1 MRAAQARQD
10 CTLGRLEQELF
21 SGRSEVADRADA
33 MRLLSTH
40 LSHQERQI
48 LAVRAELGSSPALS
62 RWEDSL
68 VDGDAVLDPVLL
80 AIRHAASA
88 VGAEPVPRSR
98 NGAIEGL
105 LSVMWSDLI
114 DLGPDKLR
122 SRWGM
127 HDLPPA
133 WAEQQARQIGAV
145 ESARN
150 RLRRHQP

>member
-1 MRAAQARQD
+1 M
-10 CTLGRLEQELF
+10 
-21 SGRSEVADRADA
+21 ADRADA
-33 MRLLSTH
+33 MRLLSTQ

-48 LAVRAELGSSPALS
+48 LAVQAGLESSPMLS
-62 RWEDSL
+62 RWQDPP

-98 NGAIEGL
+98 RGAIDGL
-105 LSVMWSDLI
+105 MSVMWSDLI

-133 WAEQQARQIGAV
+133 WADEQARHIATI
-145 ESARN
+145 ELARN
-150 RLRRHQP
+150 RLRR